1 MLKKESYFSGEKYNL
16 LAKKF
21 GYRSRAAFK
30 LIQIDDKENILK
42 KNLNIVDLGCAPGG
56 WSQVASKK
64 LNGTGSITAIDILDM
79 PKIKGVKFIKSD
91 LRDFDETKLNKPI
104 DIVISDIAPN
114 ISGIGLIDNSNMID
128 LLEIELSIV
137 DKTLVKGGNYLA
149 KCFQGESLEFLK
161 KEINKRFNF
170 YKRMKPSAS
179 RNSSNE
185 IYLLGLDKK
194 INKED

>member
-1 MLKKESYFSGEKYNL
+1 MPKKESYFSGEKYNL

-64 LNGTGSITAIDILDM
+64 LNGTGSIVAIDILDM

-91 LRDFDETKLNKPI
+91 LRDFEETKLNKPI

-114 ISGIGLIDNSNMID
+114 ISGVGLVDNANMID

-170 YKRMKPSAS
+170 FKRIKPSAS

-185 IYLLGLDKK
+185 IYLLGLDK
-194 INKED
+194 I

>member
-1 MLKKESYFSGEKYNL
+1 MPKKESYFSGEKYNL

-64 LNGTGSITAIDILDM
+64 LDGTGSIVAIDILDM

-91 LRDFDETKLNKPI
+91 LRDFEETKLNKPI

-114 ISGIGLIDNSNMID
+114 ISGIGLVDNANMID

-170 YKRMKPSAS
+170 FKRIKPSAA
-179 RNSSNE
+179 RNFSNE
-185 IYLLGLDKK
+185 IYLLGLDK
-194 INKED
+194 I

>member
-1 MLKKESYFSGEKYNL
+1 MSKNESYFSGEKYNV
-16 LAKKF
+16 LAKKL

-30 LIQIDDKENILK
+30 LIQIDDQENILK

-56 WSQVASKK
+56 WSQVLSNK
-64 LNGTGSITAIDILDM
+64 LKGTGSIVAIDILDM
-79 PKIKGVKFIKSD
+79 PKIKGVKFIKTD
-91 LRDFDETKLNKPI
+91 LRELDETKLKRPV

-114 ISGIGLIDNSNMID
+114 ISGVKLIDNANMID

-161 KEINKRFNF
+161 KEISHRFIS
-170 YKRMKPSAS
+170 YKRIKPDAS

-185 IYLLGLDKK
+185 VYLLGLDKK
-194 INKED
+194 

>member
-1 MLKKESYFSGEKYNL
+1 MSKNESYFSGEKYNV
-16 LAKKF
+16 LAKKL

-30 LIQIDDKENILK
+30 LIQIDDQENILK
-42 KNLNIVDLGCAPGG
+42 KNINIVDLGSAPGG
-56 WSQVASKK
+56 WSQVVSNK
-64 LNGTGSITAIDILDM
+64 LKGTGSIVAIDILDM
-79 PKIKGVKFIKSD
+79 PKIKGVKFIKND
-91 LRDFDETKLNKPI
+91 LRNLDETKLNKPV

-114 ISGIGLIDNSNMID
+114 ISGVRLIDNANMID

-161 KEINKRFNF
+161 KEISHRFF
-170 YKRMKPSAS
+170 SYKRIKPDAS

-185 IYLLGLDKK
+185 VYLLGLDKK
-194 INKED
+194 

>member
-1 MLKKESYFSGEKYNL
+1 VSKKESYFSGEKYNL
-16 LAKKF
+16 LAKKY
-21 GYRSRAAFK
+21 GYRSRAAYK

-64 LNGTGSITAIDILDM
+64 LDGTGSIVAIDILDM

-91 LRDFDETKLNKPI
+91 LKDFEEIKLNKPI

-114 ISGIGLIDNSNMID
+114 ISGVGLVDNANMIE

-149 KCFQGESLEFLK
+149 KCFQGESLEFLR

-170 YKRMKPSAS
+170 FKRIKPSAS

-185 IYLLGLDKK
+185 IYLLGLDK
-194 INKED
+194 I

>member
-1 MLKKESYFSGEKYNL
+1 MPKKESYFSGEKYNL

-30 LIQIDDKENILK
+30 LIQIDDKENLLK

-64 LNGTGSITAIDILDM
+64 LNGTGSIVAIDILDM

-91 LRDFDETKLNKPI
+91 LRDFEETKLNKPI

-114 ISGIGLIDNSNMID
+114 ISGVGIVDNANMIE

-170 YKRMKPSAS
+170 FKRIKPSAS

-185 IYLLGLDKK
+185 IYLLGLDK
-194 INKED
+194 I

>member
-1 MLKKESYFSGEKYNL
+1 MPKKESYFSGEKYNL

-64 LNGTGSITAIDILDM
+64 LDGTGSIVAIDILDM

-91 LRDFDETKLNKPI
+91 LKDFEEIKLNKPI

-114 ISGIGLIDNSNMID
+114 ISGTGLVDNANMID

-161 KEINKRFNF
+161 KEINKRFNSL
-170 YKRMKPSAS
+170 KRIKPSAS

-185 IYLLGLDKK
+185 IYLLGLDK
-194 INKED
+194 I

>member
-1 MLKKESYFSGEKYNL
+1 MPKKESYFSGEKYNL

-64 LNGTGSITAIDILDM
+64 LDGTGSIVAIDILDM

-91 LRDFDETKLNKPI
+91 LRDFEEIKLNKPI

-114 ISGIGLIDNSNMID
+114 ISGTGLVDNANMID

-161 KEINKRFNF
+161 KEINKRFNSL
-170 YKRMKPSAS
+170 KRIKPSAS

-185 IYLLGLDKK
+185 IYLLGLDK
-194 INKED
+194 I

>member
-1 MLKKESYFSGEKYNL
+1 MSKKESYFSGEKYNL
-16 LAKKF
+16 LAKKY

-30 LIQIDDKENILK
+30 LIQIDDKENIIK

-64 LNGTGSITAIDILDM
+64 LNGTGSIIAIDILDM

-91 LRDFDETKLNKPI
+91 LRDFEETKLNKPI

-114 ISGIGLIDNSNMID
+114 ISGVGLVDNANMID

-161 KEINKRFNF
+161 KEINKRFSLF
-170 YKRMKPSAS
+170 KRIKPSAS
-179 RNSSNE
+179 RSSSNE
-185 IYLLGLDKK
+185 IYLLGLDKL
-194 INKED
+194 

>member
-1 MLKKESYFSGEKYNL
+1 MPKEESYFSGEKYNL

-64 LNGTGSITAIDILDM
+64 LNGTGSIVAIDILDM

-91 LRDFDETKLNKPI
+91 LRDFEETKLNKPI

-114 ISGIGLIDNSNMID
+114 ISGVGIVDNANMIE

-149 KCFQGESLEFLK
+149 KCFQGESLEYLK

-170 YKRMKPSAS
+170 FKRIKPSAS

-185 IYLLGLDKK
+185 IYLLGLDK
-194 INKED
+194 I

>member
-1 MLKKESYFSGEKYNL
+1 MSKKESYFSGEKYNL
-16 LAKKF
+16 LAKKL

-64 LNGTGSITAIDILDM
+64 LDGTGSIIAIDILDM
-79 PKIKGVKFIKSD
+79 PKIKGVKFIRSD
-91 LRDFDETKLNKPI
+91 LKDFEEIKLNKPI

-114 ISGIGLIDNSNMID
+114 ISGVGLVDNANMID

-170 YKRMKPSAS
+170 FKRLKPSAS

-185 IYLLGLDKK
+185 IYLLGLDK
-194 INKED
+194 I

>member
-1 MLKKESYFSGEKYNL
+1 MPKEESYFSGEKYNL

-64 LNGTGSITAIDILDM
+64 LNGTGSIVAIDILDM
-79 PKIKGVKFIKSD
+79 PNIKGVKFIKSD
-91 LRDFDETKLNKPI
+91 LRDFEETKLNKPV

-114 ISGIGLIDNSNMID
+114 ISGVRLVDDANMID

-161 KEINKRFNF
+161 KEISHRFF
-170 YKRMKPSAS
+170 SYKRIKPDAS

-185 IYLLGLDKK
+185 VYLLGLDKK
-194 INKED
+194 

>member
-1 MLKKESYFSGEKYNL
+1 MPKKESYFSGEKYNL

-64 LNGTGSITAIDILDM
+64 LNGTGSIIAIDILGM

-91 LRDFDETKLNKPI
+91 LRDFEETKLNKPI

-114 ISGIGLIDNSNMID
+114 ISGVGLVDNANMID

-170 YKRMKPSAS
+170 FKRIKPSAS

-185 IYLLGLDKK
+185 IYLLGLDK
-194 INKED
+194 I

>member
-1 MLKKESYFSGEKYNL
+1 MPKKESYFSGEKYNL

-42 KNLNIVDLGCAPGG
+42 KNLNIVDIGCAPGG

-64 LNGTGSITAIDILDM
+64 LNGTGSIIAIDILDM

-91 LRDFDETKLNKPI
+91 LRDFEETKLNKPI
-104 DIVISDIAPN
+104 DIVISDIARN
-114 ISGIGLIDNSNMID
+114 RSGVGLVDNANMID

-170 YKRMKPSAS
+170 FKRIKPSAS

-185 IYLLGLDKK
+185 IYLLGLDK
-194 INKED
+194 I

>member
-1 MLKKESYFSGEKYNL
+1 MSKNESYFSGEKYNL
-16 LAKKF
+16 KAKKL

-30 LIQIDDKENILK
+30 LIDINKKENILR
-42 KNLNIVDLGCAPGG
+42 KNLNIIDLGSAPGG
-56 WSQVASKK
+56 WSQVVSKE
-64 LNGTGSITAIDILDM
+64 LNGTGSIIAIDILDM
-79 PKIKGVKFIKSD
+79 PKIKDVKFIKSD
-91 LRDFDETKLNKPI
+91 LRDFDQNKLNQPI
-104 DIVISDIAPN
+104 DVVISDIAPN
-114 ISGIGLIDNSNMID
+114 ISGVRFIDDTNMID

-170 YKRMKPSAS
+170 FKRIKPSAS

-185 IYLLGLDKK
+185 IYLLGLDK
-194 INKED
+194 I

>member
-1 MLKKESYFSGEKYNL
+1 MPKKESYFSGEKYNL

-64 LNGTGSITAIDILDM
+64 LDGTGSIVAIDILDM

-91 LRDFDETKLNKPI
+91 LKDFEEIKLNKPI

-114 ISGIGLIDNSNMID
+114 ISGVGLVDNANMID

-161 KEINKRFNF
+161 KEINKRFNSL
-170 YKRMKPSAS
+170 KRIKPSAS

-185 IYLLGLDKK
+185 IYLLGLDK
-194 INKED
+194 I

>member
-1 MLKKESYFSGEKYNL
+1 MSKKESYFSGEKYNL

-30 LIQIDDKENILK
+30 LIQIDDKENIIK

-64 LNGTGSITAIDILDM
+64 LNGTGSIVAIDILDM

-91 LRDFDETKLNKPI
+91 LRDFEETKLNKPI

-114 ISGIGLIDNSNMID
+114 ISGVGLVDNANMID

-161 KEINKRFNF
+161 KEINKRFNCF
-170 YKRMKPSAS
+170 KRIKPSAS

-185 IYLLGLDKK
+185 IYLLGLDK
-194 INKED
+194 I

>member
-1 MLKKESYFSGEKYNL
+1 MPKKESYFSGEKYNL

-64 LNGTGSITAIDILDM
+64 LNGTGSIIAIDILDM

-91 LRDFDETKLNKPI
+91 LRDFEETKLNKPI

-114 ISGIGLIDNSNMID
+114 ISGVGLVDNANMID

-149 KCFQGESLEFLK
+149 KCFQGKSIE
-161 KEINKRFNF
+161 
-170 YKRMKPSAS
+170 
-179 RNSSNE
+179 
-185 IYLLGLDKK
+185 
-194 INKED
+194 

>member
-1 MLKKESYFSGEKYNL
+1 MPKKESYFSGEKYNL

-64 LNGTGSITAIDILDM
+64 LNGTGSIVAIDILDM

-91 LRDFDETKLNKPI
+91 LRDFEETKLNKPI

-114 ISGIGLIDNSNMID
+114 ISGVGLVDNANMID

-161 KEINKRFNF
+161 KEINKRFNIF
-170 YKRMKPSAS
+170 KRIKPNAS

-185 IYLLGLDKK
+185 IYLLGLDK
-194 INKED
+194 I

>member
-1 MLKKESYFSGEKYNL
+1 VPKKESYFSGEKYNL

-64 LNGTGSITAIDILDM
+64 LNGTGSIVAIDILDM

-91 LRDFDETKLNKPI
+91 LRDFEETKLNKPI

-114 ISGIGLIDNSNMID
+114 ISGVGLVDNANMID

-161 KEINKRFNF
+161 KEINKRFNSL
-170 YKRMKPSAS
+170 KRIKPSAS

-185 IYLLGLDKK
+185 IYLLGLDK
-194 INKED
+194 I

>member
-1 MLKKESYFSGEKYNL
+1 MPKKESCFSGEKYNL

-64 LNGTGSITAIDILDM
+64 LNGTGSIIAIDILDM

-91 LRDFDETKLNKPI
+91 LRDFEETKLNKPI
-104 DIVISDIAPN
+104 DLS
-114 ISGIGLIDNSNMID
+114 LIHI
-128 LLEIELSIV
+128 
-137 DKTLVKGGNYLA
+137 
-149 KCFQGESLEFLK
+149 
-161 KEINKRFNF
+161 
-170 YKRMKPSAS
+170 
-179 RNSSNE
+179 
-185 IYLLGLDKK
+185 
-194 INKED
+194 

>member
-1 MLKKESYFSGEKYNL
+1 MSKKESYFSGEKYNL

-30 LIQIDDKENILK
+30 LIQIDDKENIIK

-64 LNGTGSITAIDILDM
+64 LNGTGSIVAIDILDM

-91 LRDFDETKLNKPI
+91 LRDFEETKLNKPI

-114 ISGIGLIDNSNMID
+114 ISGVGLVDNANMID

-170 YKRMKPSAS
+170 FKRIKPSAS

-185 IYLLGLDKK
+185 IYLLGLDK
-194 INKED
+194 I

>member
-1 MLKKESYFSGEKYNL
+1 VPKKESYFSGEKYNL

-64 LNGTGSITAIDILDM
+64 LNGTGSIVAIDILDM

-91 LRDFDETKLNKPI
+91 LKDFEEIKLNKPI

-114 ISGIGLIDNSNMID
+114 ISGVGLVDNANMID

-170 YKRMKPSAS
+170 FKRIKPSAS

-185 IYLLGLDKK
+185 IYLLGLDK
-194 INKED
+194 I

>member
-1 MLKKESYFSGEKYNL
+1 MPKKESYFSGEKYNL

-64 LNGTGSITAIDILDM
+64 LDGTGSIVAIDILDM

-91 LRDFDETKLNKPI
+91 LKDFEEIKLNKPI

-114 ISGIGLIDNSNMID
+114 ISGVGLVDNANMID

-161 KEINKRFNF
+161 KEINTRFNF
-170 YKRMKPSAS
+170 SKRLKPSAS

-185 IYLLGLDKK
+185 IYLLGLDK
-194 INKED
+194 I

>member
-1 MLKKESYFSGEKYNL
+1 MPKKESYFSGEKYNL

-64 LNGTGSITAIDILDM
+64 LNGTGSIVAIDILDM

-91 LRDFDETKLNKPI
+91 LRDFEETKLNKPI

-114 ISGIGLIDNSNMID
+114 ISGVGLVDNANMID

-149 KCFQGESLEFLK
+149 KCFQGESLEYLK
-161 KEINKRFNF
+161 KEINNRFNLF
-170 YKRMKPSAS
+170 KLIKPSAS
-179 RNSSNE
+179 RSSSNE
-185 IYLLGLDKK
+185 IYLLGLDK
-194 INKED
+194 I

>member
-1 MLKKESYFSGEKYNL
+1 MPKKESYFSGEKYNL

-42 KNLNIVDLGCAPGG
+42 KNLNIVDLGCSPGG

-64 LNGTGSITAIDILDM
+64 LNGTGSIVAIDILDM

-91 LRDFDETKLNKPI
+91 LRDFEQTKLNKPI

-114 ISGIGLIDNSNMID
+114 ISGVGLVDNANMID

-137 DKTLVKGGNYLA
+137 DKTLVKGGSYLA

-161 KEINKRFNF
+161 REINKRFNF
-170 YKRMKPSAS
+170 FKRMAV
-179 RNSSNE
+179 RTF
-185 IYLLGLDKK
+185 LV
-194 INKED
+194 